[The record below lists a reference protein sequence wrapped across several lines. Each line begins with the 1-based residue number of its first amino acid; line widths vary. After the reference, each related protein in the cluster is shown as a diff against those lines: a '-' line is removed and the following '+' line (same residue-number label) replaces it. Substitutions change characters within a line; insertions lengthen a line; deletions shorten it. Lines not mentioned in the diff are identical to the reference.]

1 MLNVSDW
8 LVCLVN
14 GRRIVI
20 EVIFETPSNYS
31 LTDCF
36 FLHLCSTLRLVDVKD
51 IKRRPEALELA
62 VFQNIVMKHIEI
74 ARETLIKKYVS
85 CYNRLYVRHY
95 I

>member
-8 LVCLVN
+8 LICL
-14 GRRIVI
+14 VI
-20 EVIFETPSNYS
+20 EVIFETLSNYS
-31 LTDCF
+31 LTDRIL
-36 FLHLCSTLRLVDVKD
+36 LHLCSTLRLVDVKD